1 MKTELHRLPDSELEV
16 MQAVW
21 RCEAPATRK
30 EIEKNLNREPPMAAT
45 TLLTLLSR
53 LAERGFLCIQKEGRG
68 SVYTPLVEKHDYLS
82 SQSETFIRKL
92 CGGSMTAFASALCS
106 SGLSKDELEE
116 LRRLLKENQL

>member
-53 LAERGFLCIQKEGRG
+53 LAERGFLRIQKEGRG

-106 SGLSKDELEE
+106 SGLSKEEIEE
-116 LRRLLKENQL
+116 LRQLLKENRL